1 MDGAWRTGVVGTAEA
16 GREATEAWTAT
27 KVAALAACTL
37 GTARLTATAKAA
49 GGSAGEAAA
58 DVAAAEKA
66 A

>member
-16 GREATEAWTAT
+16 GREASEAWTAT

-37 GTARLTATAKAA
+37 GTARLTATAASE
-49 GGSAGEAAA
+49 SAGEAAA
-58 DVAAAEKA
+58 AAAEKA

>member
-49 GGSAGEAAA
+49 GGSPGEAAA
-58 DVAAAEKA
+58 EVENKKA